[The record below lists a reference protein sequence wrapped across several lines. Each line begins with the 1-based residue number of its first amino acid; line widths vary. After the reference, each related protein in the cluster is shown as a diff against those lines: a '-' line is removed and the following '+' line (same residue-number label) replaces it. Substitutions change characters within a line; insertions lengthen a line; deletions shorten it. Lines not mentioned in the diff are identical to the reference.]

1 MIDYL
6 CLEIFHKK
14 DTKSKFMIKQEN
26 FRAEAGKV
34 IDWIDNYLKGI
45 RSLPVKS
52 RVKPREIY
60 NQVPSVAP
68 EQGETIDRILQDMDS
83 VILPGITNWQHPSF
97 HAYFPANSS
106 YESVLGE
113 MVTAAIGA
121 QCMVWDTSPAAAE
134 LEERM
139 AEWMAA
145 AAGLP
150 DTFAGV
156 IQDSASSA
164 TLVAILTARERVTN
178 FRSNRDGVPPG
189 LRVYCSSEAHS
200 SIEKGVG
207 VAGIGRNNLVK
218 IATDSEQRMIPEKL
232 KKAICDDIIAGL
244 TPACVVAATGTTGTV
259 AIDPLQEIAAICTK
273 YGVWL
278 HVDAAYAGTAL
289 VLPEYRYMVEGI
301 ELADSLVFNPHKWMF
316 TNFDCSLYYVKDPA
330 SLVRTFDILP
340 EYLKTAT
347 HGLVNDY
354 RDWGVP
360 LGRRFRALKLWFV
373 LRGFGLDGIR
383 QRIREQIAL
392 NEYFAEKIAESG
404 RFILLKP
411 PFLGFTLFR
420 VNTDDDSASE
430 KLLAAVNA
438 SGKIYLS
445 HTKVNGRFAI
455 RFHSAQTYIQK
466 EDIDKAVQTLL
477 SFLNSNT
484 E

>member
-1 MIDYL
+1 MIL
-6 CLEIFHKK
+6 
-14 DTKSKFMIKQEN
+14 QED
-26 FRAEAGKV
+26 FRAEADRV
-34 IDWIDNYLKGI
+34 LDWIDNYFKRL
-45 RSLPVKS
+45 RELPVKS
-52 RVKPREIY
+52 RVKPKEVYDQI
-60 NQVPSVAP
+60 PKEAP
-68 EQGETIDRILQDMDS
+68 LQGEALESILNDLDA
-83 VILPGITNWQHPSF
+83 VILPGITHWQHPSF

-106 YESVLGE
+106 YESLMGE
-113 MVTAAIGA
+113 MITAAIGA
-121 QCMVWDTSPAAAE
+121 QCMVWETSPAAAE

-139 AEWMAA
+139 TEWMAA

-150 DTFAGV
+150 DTFKGV

-164 TLVAILTARERVTN
+164 TLVAIITAREKATQ
-178 FRSNRDGVPPG
+178 FRSNLEGVPLG

-218 IATDSEQRMIPEKL
+218 IETDNEQRMIPEKL
-232 KKAICDDIIAGL
+232 EQAICADMAAGL
-244 TPACVVAATGTTGTV
+244 TPICVVAAIGTTGTV
-259 AIDPLQEIAAICTK
+259 AIDPLQAIADICMK
-273 YGVWL
+273 YKLWL

-289 VLPEYRYMVEGI
+289 LLPEYRAICHGI
-301 ELADSLVFNPHKWMF
+301 EHADSLVFNPHKWMF
-316 TNFDCSLYYVKDPA
+316 VNFDCSLYYVKDPA

-373 LRGFGLDGIR
+373 LRGFGLDALR
-383 QRIREQIAL
+383 QKLRNQIAL
-392 NEYFAEKIAESG
+392 NEYFASQIAQSG
-404 RFILLKP
+404 RFVLLKP

-420 VNTDDDSASE
+420 INSDDDTVSE
-430 KLLAAVNA
+430 NFLKKINA

-466 EDIDKAVQTLL
+466 ADIDKAVSTLIQSYL
-477 SFLNSNT
+477 SDATL
-484 E
+484 

>member
-1 MIDYL
+1 MIHTED
-6 CLEIFHKK
+6 
-14 DTKSKFMIKQEN
+14 
-26 FRAEAGKV
+26 FREEADKV
-34 IDWIDNYLKGI
+34 LDWIDHYFKNL
-45 RSLPVKS
+45 RALPVKS
-52 RVKPREIY
+52 RVKPKEIY
-60 NQVPSVAP
+60 DRIPSEAP
-68 EQGETIDRILQDMDS
+68 LQGEDVESILKDLDA
-83 VILPGITNWQHPSF
+83 VILPGITHWQHPSF

-106 YESVLGE
+106 YESLLGE
-113 MVTAAIGA
+113 MATAAIAA
-121 QCMVWDTSPAAAE
+121 QCMVWETSPAAAE

-139 AEWMAA
+139 TEWMAS

-150 DTFAGV
+150 DSFKGV

-164 TLVAILTARERVTN
+164 TLVAIITAREKATQFKSN
-178 FRSNRDGVPPG
+178 FEGVPPG

-218 IATDSEQRMIPEKL
+218 IETDTEQRMIPEKL
-232 KKAICDDIIAGL
+232 EKAIDDDLAAGL
-244 TPACVVAATGTTGTV
+244 TPICVVAAIGTTGTV
-259 AIDPLQEIAAICTK
+259 AIDPLQDIAAICKK
-273 YGVWL
+273 YNVWL

-289 VLPEYRYMVEGI
+289 LLPEYRYICKGI
-301 ELADSLVFNPHKWMF
+301 EQADSLVFNPHKWMF
-316 TNFDCSLYYVKDPA
+316 VNFDCSLYYVKDPV

-373 LRGFGLDGIR
+373 LRGMGLDGIR
-383 QRIREQIAL
+383 QKLRNHIAL
-392 NEYFAEKIAESG
+392 NDYFAAQISQSD
-404 RFILLKP
+404 RFTLLKP

-420 VNTDDDSASE
+420 VNADDDTISE
-430 KLLAAVNA
+430 NFLKTINA

-455 RFHSAQTYIQK
+455 RFHSTQTYIQK
-466 EDIDKAVQTLL
+466 ADIDKTIETLMQ
-477 SFLNSNT
+477 FIDQ
-484 E
+484 